1 MVNVKKNLATEEKI
15 ITAAT
20 EVFMERGRDGARM
33 QEIADRAAINK
44 ALLHYYFRSKDRLFE
59 MVFQREITTILDKIL
74 NATSGSVNI
83 DDFLNEFI
91 GMYIDNLRP
100 RQNLMRF
107 ILWEANS
114 NRSGFLDTF
123 RMQVEARG
131 YQKNPVVQRL
141 EKAVAAG
148 EIRPVDVNQ
157 VALSLISSCLFPVIL
172 GPVLQRFMIN
182 LPEDEDIFYHERKQH
197 IFEMIW
203 NSIRPEQGE

>member
-1 MVNVKKNLATEEKI
+1 
-15 ITAAT
+15 
-20 EVFMERGRDGARM
+20 MERGRDGARM
-33 QEIADRAAINK
+33 QEIADRAAINQ